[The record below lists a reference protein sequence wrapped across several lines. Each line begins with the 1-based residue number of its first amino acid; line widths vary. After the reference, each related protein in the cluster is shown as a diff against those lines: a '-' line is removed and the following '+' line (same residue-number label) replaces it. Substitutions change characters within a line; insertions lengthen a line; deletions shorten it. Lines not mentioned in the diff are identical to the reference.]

1 MVVKL
6 IAYADTRDE
15 AFAKLREALAEFE
28 MDGIASNQA
37 FLSALLDDPVV
48 MRGEATT
55 NYIMT
60 TFLLEFQQQHVQE
73 VS

>member
-1 MVVKL
+1 
-6 IAYADTRDE
+6 
-15 AFAKLREALAEFE
+15 